1 MPLINY
7 DMDYKSL
14 AVFCGSQEGSDPMF
28 MQHAKELGELM
39 GRNNITLIYGGG
51 RKGLMGAVADAV
63 MAQAGKV
70 IGIIPELLI
79 GWERQHTGITDLQ
92 VVQDM
97 HSRKKIMYDLCDN
110 AIVLP
115 GGYGTLDEM
124 FEMLTWNTLNIH
136 NKKIILLNTAGF
148 YNHLIGHIQ
157 QMQQAKFLYEAWT
170 DRILLFDTP
179 QQIIS
184 SLVGDK
190 N

>member
-1 MPLINY
+1 
-7 DMDYKSL
+7 MDYKAL

-28 MQHAKELGELM
+28 MQHANELGELM
-39 GRNNITLIYGGG
+39 GKYNITLIYGGG
-51 RKGLMGAVADAV
+51 RKGLMGAVADGV
-63 MAQAGKV
+63 MANNGKV

-79 GWERQHTGITDLQ
+79 GWEHQHTGITDLQ

-97 HSRKKIMYDLCDN
+97 HSRKKIMYELCDN

-148 YNHLIGHIQ
+148 YNHLTRHIQ
-157 QMQQAKFLYEAWT
+157 HMQAAKFLFEDWT
-170 DRILLFDTP
+170 KRIAILNTP

-184 SLVGDK
+184 FLDQDK
-190 N
+190 S